1 MTLREY
7 YIVKQIPILEGKKYS
22 KGFSLLKYTDSNKQG
37 SEVGKV
43 YQLKD
48 GSFISDDS
56 AFNTHQNE
64 FASRRVRIVKTHLEI
79 GEPKF
84 SVYWMTKTKVE
95 HFKV

>member
-48 GSFISDDS
+48 IIRQYAESHATFETKYKSK
-56 AFNTHQNE
+56 N
-64 FASRRVRIVKTHLEI
+64 KTDLLKIIKLANMEAI
-79 GEPKF
+79 F
-84 SVYWMTKTKVE
+84 
-95 HFKV
+95 